1 MFKIKKTKRSSENGY
16 GGFCANLFSDDLF
29 DNIKRN
35 QTAVFLQNI
44 SGLRNS
50 LRMPLSAPLS
60 NQNACLFFGQ
70 AFSCGHDVRL
80 NI

>member
-1 MFKIKKTKRSSENGY
+1 MVQNPPY
-16 GGFCANLFSDDLF
+16 PFSDDLF

-35 QTAVFLQNI
+35 QAAVFLQNI

-50 LRMPLSAPLS
+50 LRMPFIRSRIKPKCLPL
-60 NQNACLFFGQ
+60 FGQ
-70 AFSCGHDVRL
+70 AFSCGHGVRL